1 MTSNC
6 KITNISEKN
15 SEYMPASRK
24 RYLSGQIELPD
35 SKKICMT
42 TENDKNMD
50 RLANFSITSNGVNN
64 EGQRKKQTADKKVLS
79 IRIVPDLEDASS
91 GQEDED
97 EEMESDNAHY
107 ERKSQG
113 TADTYWRK
121 QRKVEGKNGVGDKED
136 AVVWWLVVQEAVLAV
151 QETRPAVDGATQED
165 LYRCVESFITAHT
178 PKELYNR
185 LKKMIEEYIKR
196 RLLKL
201 LHSSADRLVF
211 LKEVNTCWKEHCE
224 QMKMICNIFLSLDR
238 GYVLQNSQVMS
249 IWDMGLELF
258 RDIIVSEAV
267 VESRV
272 IDGLLMMIQNE
283 RAGETID
290 RGLIKNLLR
299 MLSSLHLYS
308 SVFQTKFLVSSEEL
322 YCREGCRLLQELTV
336 PDYLRHVTKRLEE
349 ENNRLLHYLDSHTT
363 RNLLVH
369 LVVKQLLGEHKN
381 TIIQKGLEDMLKENR
396 QEDLRLLYSLTS
408 RVKNGLQLLCSS
420 FNAYIKN
427 YGKTIV
433 NEPEKDK
440 MMVQELLNFKDRL
453 NEMVVKCCNS
463 NEKFLQ
469 ATKEAFESFINTR
482 LNKPAELIA
491 KFIDCKLRA
500 GNKEATEDELE
511 RLLDKIMVLFRF
523 INGKDVF
530 EAFYKK
536 DLAKRLLLGK
546 SASVD
551 AEKSMLSKL
560 KAECGPNFTGK
571 LEGMFKD
578 MELSKDFMLSF
589 KQHLQNTARNNPNLT
604 MELNVSILTHGFWPS
619 YPDSE
624 LILPSEMVQYQKI
637 FTDFYRSKH
646 SGRKLMWQGTLGHCV
661 LRAHFPQGTKELQV
675 SLFQALVLLLFN
687 EHDTK
692 TYTDIKALTNI
703 EETNLRRTLQSLA
716 CGKARVLTK
725 SPRGKEVEDSDSFHY
740 NTEFTNQ
747 LFRIRIN
754 QIQLKETTEEQKKTE
769 ERVYQDRQY
778 QIDACV
784 VRIMKTRKNL
794 THNLLI
800 SELFDQLKFPVKA
813 ADLKKRIESLIDRD
827 YMERDKDNPNAYNY
841 IA

>member
-1 MTSNC
+1 MPNFSDLDADGSDMEDGNSDMEETE
-6 KITNISEKN
+6 KDLHGKN
-15 SEYMPASRK
+15 SDIK
-24 RYLSGQIELPD
+24 LSYNVVHNSQHYRAYEED
-35 SKKICMT
+35 DA
-42 TENDKNMD
+42 E
-50 RLANFSITSNGVNN
+50 
-64 EGQRKKQTADKKVLS
+64 TAAWWKV
-79 IRIVPDLEDASS
+79 
-91 GQEDED
+91 
-97 EEMESDNAHY
+97 
-107 ERKSQG
+107 
-113 TADTYWRK
+113 
-121 QRKVEGKNGVGDKED
+121 VE
-136 AVVWWLVVQEAVLAV
+136 EAVLAI
-151 QETRPAVDGATQED
+151 QEARPAIDGSTQED
-165 LYRCVESFITAHT
+165 LYRCVESFITAQS

-185 LKKMIEEYIKR
+185 LKDVTELYIMR
-196 RLLKL
+196 RLKQL
-201 LHSSADRLVF
+201 LDSSADRLVF
-211 LKEVNTCWKEHCE
+211 LKEVNFCWKQFCD
-224 QMKMICNIFLSLDR
+224 QMKMVCNIFLSLDR

-258 RDIIVSEAV
+258 RVHVMGEAV
-267 VESRV
+267 VETRV
-272 IDGLLMMIQNE
+272 IDGLLMMVQKE

-290 RGLIKNLLR
+290 RSLIKSLLR
-299 MLSSLHLYS
+299 MLSSLHLYT
-308 SVFQTKFLVSSEEL
+308 SVFQTKFLQSSEEL
-322 YCREGCRLLQELTV
+322 YSREGCRLLQELTV

-349 ENNRLLHYLDSHTT
+349 ENNRLLHYLDNNAT
-363 RNLLVH
+363 RPQLVH
-369 LVVKQLLGEHKN
+369 LLVKQLLGEHKT
-381 TIIQKGLEDMLKENR
+381 TIIQKGLDDMLNEHRK
-396 QEDLRLLYSLTS
+396 DDFRLLYNLMG
-408 RVKNGLQLLCSS
+408 RVKGGHQLLCSS
-420 FNAYIKN
+420 FNAHIKAH
-427 YGKTIV
+427 GKTIV
-433 NEPEKDK
+433 TEPLKDK
-440 MMVQELLNFKDRL
+440 AMVQELLTFKDRL
-453 NEMVVKCCNS
+453 DEMVNECCGRND
-463 NEKFLQ
+463 KFVQ
-469 ATKEAFESFINTR
+469 AVREAFEYFINTR

-491 KFIDCKLRA
+491 KFIDSKLRA

-589 KQHLQNTARNNPNLT
+589 KQHLQNTARHNTNLS
-604 MELNVSILTHGFWPS
+604 MELSVSILTHGFWPS

-624 LILPSEMVQYQKI
+624 LILSPEMVQYQKI
-637 FTDFYRSKH
+637 FTEFYRNKH

-661 LRAHFPQGTKELQV
+661 IRAQFKAGDKELQV

-687 EHDTK
+687 TTDDQS
-692 TYTDIKALTNI
+692 YADIKALTNI
-703 EETNLRRTLQSLA
+703 DDGNLKRTLQSLA

-725 SPRGKEVEDSDSFHY
+725 TPRGKDVEDSDVFHY
-740 NTEFTNQ
+740 NADFTNQ

-754 QIQLKETTEEQKKTE
+754 QIQLKETVEEQLKTE

-778 QIDACV
+778 QIDAAV

-794 THNLLI
+794 THNHLI
-800 SELFDQLKFPVKA
+800 TELFDQLKFPVKA
-813 ADLKKRIESLIDRD
+813 NDLKKRIESLIDRD